1 MIHYER
7 IRMHRETTMYM
18 LIQEN
23 VKINP
28 RSKKYDDWFLEDR
41 INFLSR
47 RRDDIEKIWNFLNK
61 SVKNLGYCK
70 KRYYYRFKIN
80 LNILYFFF

>member
-47 RRDDIEKIWNFLNK
+47 RRVDIEKIWNFLNK

-70 KRYYYRFKIN
+70 KRY
-80 LNILYFFF
+80 